1 LKNLKLF
8 IAIGVLSLAAFKL
21 LHAGDW
27 DSQYHSS
34 EEFKWN
40 VPIGKSYNYAD
51 IKVNRVIDGDT
62 LLLENGERVRLIGI
76 DTPEIHESAKLD
88 RDAKRSEEDKSAIKE
103 LGMRSYEFTRD
114 LIEGQNVSLEFD
126 VEKYDKY
133 GRILAY
139 VFRNKDNKFVN
150 AEIIE
155 QGYASLMT
163 IPPNV
168 KYASLFQKLYTS
180 ARENKRGLWK

>member
-1 LKNLKLF
+1 
-8 IAIGVLSLAAFKL
+8 
-21 LHAGDW
+21 
-27 DSQYHSS
+27 
-34 EEFKWN
+34 
-40 VPIGKSYNYAD
+40 
-51 IKVNRVIDGDT
+51 
-62 LLLENGERVRLIGI
+62 
-76 DTPEIHESAKLD
+76 
-88 RDAKRSEEDKSAIKE
+88 
-103 LGMRSYEFTRD
+103 MRSYEFTRD